1 MKYGPIMPWAYPC
14 PATCNSIPVYT
25 EKINVGIKIQSITKI
40 FFIGFL
46 FYIDDTKYTI
56 SKETR
61 R

>member
-1 MKYGPIMPWAYPC
+1 MKYGPIMPC
-14 PATCNSIPVYT
+14 FVGIPVSG
-25 EKINVGIKIQSITKI
+25 NVQFYSGIHGKDKRGNQNPI
-40 FFIGFL
+40 FIGFL